1 MMSGFVR
8 WDDIMPIE
16 SYFNERDGN
25 RLSTI
30 ARVALSQVARIP
42 IQYDFMLECDDEYPQ
57 WASDTFWVEME
68 DGCTWQEL
76 WEEAKVLARDHYREY
91 HRGNWY
97 GYVSFVAGIP
107 LGGLQI
113 NDNEIVSWDD
123 PRLIVE

>member
-1 MMSGFVR
+1 MKHGATMSDYGLNGR
-8 WDDIMPIE
+8 EEHSPGQAP
-16 SYFNERDGN
+16 SR
-25 RLSTI
+25 R
-30 ARVALSQVARIP
+30 ARIP

-76 WEEAKVLARDHYREY
+76 WEGAKALARAHYREH

-107 LGGLQI
+107 LGDICIEG
-113 NDNEIVSWDD
+113 NETVSWEDPEVTTEFDD
-123 PRLIVE
+123 